1 MKDIRSR
8 FNIKKNNFNFLV
20 IILIVITC
28 SLLSSVI
35 TGVTIYFV
43 NNKNVILGNEEK
55 ELLDTFNNIKSSFYK
70 NVDASKIKDAAIN
83 GMLNY
88 LGEDYSELL
97 NSEDNDNLSDKLNGK
112 YHGIGVTLNFNG
124 KFSTIIEVHDE
135 SPAAKADIKVGDVLI
150 SIDGEEITRDNYSKL
165 SDLLKDKRK
174 IKVVIARNDEKITK
188 NVDVKTILKPSV
200 NASMISKDDKKIG
213 YIYVETFSST
223 TDIQFKSA
231 LKNLEN
237 EGMDS
242 LIIDLRSNTGGYLD
256 VAHNIASMFIYE
268 GKPIYQLENKDKKE
282 IIYDDT
288 KEARNYDIVVIT
300 NQITASASEILAL
313 ALKESYGAIIVG
325 AKTYGKGRVQQI
337 DSLSNNEK
345 VKFTIANWYSPL
357 GNSIDG
363 IGITPGVHVELDQKY
378 ALSPS
383 TENDT
388 QLQKA
393 LEILTN

>member
-1 MKDIRSR
+1 MKDIRNR
-8 FNIKKNNFNFLV
+8 FNIKKNNFNLLV
-20 IILIVITC
+20 IVLIVITC

-55 ELLDTFNNIKSSFYK
+55 ELLDTFNNIKTSFYK

-83 GMLNY
+83 GMLDY

-135 SPAAKADIKVGDVLI
+135 SPAARADIKVGDILI
-150 SIDGEEITRDNYSKL
+150 SIDGVEITRDNYSKL

-174 IKVVIARNDEKITK
+174 IKVVIARNDERITK
-188 NVDVKTILKPSV
+188 DVDVKTILKPSV

-223 TDIQFKSA
+223 TDIQFKNA
-231 LKNLEN
+231 LKSLES
-237 EGMDS
+237 EKMDS

-256 VAHNIASMFIYE
+256 IAHNIASMFIHK
-268 GKPIYQLENKDKKE
+268 GKPIYQLETKDKKE

-288 KEARNYDIVVIT
+288 DETRNYDVVVIT

-345 VKFTIANWYSPL
+345 VKFTIANWYSPF

-363 IGITPGVHVELDQKY
+363 IGITPGVYVELDQKY

-383 TENDT
+383 TENDI